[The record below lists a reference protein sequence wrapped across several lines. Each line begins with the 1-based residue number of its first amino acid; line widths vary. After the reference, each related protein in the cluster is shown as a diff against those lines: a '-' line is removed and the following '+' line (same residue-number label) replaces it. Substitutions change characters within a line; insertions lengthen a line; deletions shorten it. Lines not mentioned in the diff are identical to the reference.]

1 MLIESLKKELNEH
14 QFVAATTRESSVL
27 VLAGAGTGKTRTI
40 IARAEYLINIGVKAS
55 NIQIVT
61 FTRKSAREIVERI
74 KRQVGER
81 AQGVSASTF
90 HTWCMSL
97 IRRAPH
103 IFGFKEFSVIDRED
117 QLQLYKI
124 LCGFSKK
131 QAFPTPAQLCDLYSY
146 IRNACKN
153 PADAL
158 IEKLSEYASQK
169 DKIFTI
175 LKGYEEKKKQRKYL
189 DYDDVLAIVAYR
201 LSKDEAAVRWL
212 SSNLKHLLVDEM
224 QDTNPLQW
232 KILSPLV
239 DNVSLFCVGDDAQSI
254 YGFRGADFRNVHSF
268 SERIPNSITLKL
280 EDNYRSTQ
288 EILDLSN
295 WLIKQS
301 PLQYK
306 KALKASRGLG
316 KLPILRDFPSNW
328 EEGTWIAEDL
338 LNRHSEGSKWSDHMV
353 LVRSTYSARNLEGA
367 LISKNIPYRFIG
379 GAKLLESAHVR
390 DVLAALRI
398 VVNFLD
404 EIAWMRFLTLWS
416 GFGDKSARSLIDVLM
431 KASSLDDCINDLK
444 KTNKLPVEAWE
455 TLSQVRNLQTSVSN
469 AINSA
474 VRTMSDCLSA
484 RYAKQDWDR
493 RLKDFSLVEKVAER
507 HSNILSFIEDYIL
520 DPVSES
526 EIKAEAGGDDV
537 ITLITVHSAKGAECK
552 CCYVIDVSPGTYPH
566 TRSCGDDDA
575 REEERRVLYVALTRA
590 IDELI
595 LTRRHFSTF
604 GSGNSQNENNFYLL
618 NDLPANLVNH
628 VVLDS
633 TEFSSIEEGLGSA
646 VDFGLSIFDS
656 DQEANI
662 GRHKTEDKA
671 TAEKEDHSS
680 PRAHTFEG
688 EGIEPEESDV
698 EIENDGPD
706 SLSHGEIAIKVRK
719 IEEEYDCIE
728 FSVKVEIS
736 NTGKPRSVGIDVKGM
751 DEDGFEVE
759 SVYFDRW
766 IPKESNYSVTTKV
779 ENFDLASFKKI
790 STWKCDFI

>member
-1 MLIESLKKELNEH
+1 MLIEALKKELNEY
-14 QFVAATTRESSVL
+14 QFSAATTKDSNVL

-40 IARAEYLINIGVKAS
+40 IARAEYLISIGVNAS

-131 QAFPTPAQLCDLYSY
+131 QAFPTPAQLCDLYSF
-146 IRNACKN
+146 IRNTCKN
-153 PADAL
+153 PTDAL
-158 IEKLSEYASQK
+158 EEKLSEYTSQK
-169 DKIFTI
+169 DKIFSI

-212 SSNLKHLLVDEM
+212 SSHLEHLLVDEM

-239 DNVSLFCVGDDAQSI
+239 NKVSLFCVGDDAQSI

-268 SERIPNSITLKL
+268 SERVPNSITLKL

-301 PLQYK
+301 PLQYNK
-306 KALKASRGLG
+306 VLKASRGLG
-316 KLPILRDFPSNW
+316 KLPVLRDFPSNW

-338 LNRHSEGSKWSDHMV
+338 LNRHTEGSKWSDHMV

-367 LISKNIPYRFIG
+367 LINKNIPYRFIG

-404 EIAWMRFLTLWS
+404 EIAWMRFLTLWP
-416 GFGDKSARSLIDVLM
+416 GFGDKSARSLIDDLM
-431 KASSLDDCINDLK
+431 NASSLDGCINDLK
-444 KTNKLPVEAWE
+444 KANKLPASAWE
-455 TLSQVRNLQTSVSN
+455 TLSLVRDLQSSVSN

-474 VRTMSDCLSA
+474 VKIMSDCLSA

-493 RLKDFSLVEKVAER
+493 RLKDFSLVEKIAEK
-507 HSNILSFIEDYIL
+507 HSNILSFIEDYVL

-526 EIKAEAGGDDV
+526 DVKAEAGGDDV
-537 ITLITVHSAKGAECK
+537 VTLITVHSAKGAECK

-566 TRSCGDDDA
+566 TRSCGDDSA

-604 GSGNSQNENNFYLL
+604 GSGNSQSENNFYLL

-628 VVLDS
+628 IVPVS
-633 TEFSSIEEGLGSA
+633 TEFRTIEESNCSA
-646 VDFGLSIFDS
+646 DDFSLSIFDS
-656 DQEANI
+656 DQDADT
-662 GRHKTEDKA
+662 GHPKVKDKA
-671 TAEKEDHSS
+671 ITEKAEHSS
-680 PRAHTFEG
+680 ARTNIFEG
-688 EGIEPEESDV
+688 EDSESEESDV
-698 EIENDGPD
+698 GIENDGPD

-728 FSVKVEIS
+728 FSIKLEIS
-736 NTGKPRSVGIDVKGM
+736 NTGKPRSVGIDVKGI

-759 SVYFDRW
+759 SIYFDRW
-766 IPKESNYSVTTKV
+766 IPKESNHSVTTKV

-790 STWKCDFI
+790 STWLCEFI